1 MSNALLSTPEPA
13 QPEWALFKG
22 NRRGLLADVVPSGQ
36 SVPDSCPNCGA
47 WRNQL
52 PTGLCCT
59 TTGCQYQGRIMP
71 SQIEGPVAITPLTQ
85 LAEQVTAKVKQ
96 LSKREGHLSFEEE
109 QELRDSRAHLESLN
123 RTVKWLRKQGS

>member
-1 MSNALLSTPEPA
+1 MSNALFSTPEPA

-47 WRNQL
+47 WRSQL

-59 TTGCQYQGRIMP
+59 TAGCTYEGRIMP
-71 SQIEGPVAITPLTQ
+71 SQVEGPIAITPLTQ
-85 LAEQVTAKVKQ
+85 LAEQVTAQVKR

-109 QELRDSRAHLESLN
+109 QELGESRAQLEGLH
-123 RTVKWLRKQGS
+123 RTIKWLRKQGS